1 MAQEP
6 YVVFVLW
13 WNRLHL
19 YSAIC
24 NDNSRLQTAQKSI
37 LIRKKAHLEMNFHPL
52 SCNSAT
58 PNWCGRSLCILHA
71 NIQTEFSDRQKSCCK
86 IQISFHKGFFINKFF
101 EKDKWKDNFLI
112 SMCIYKRLSMPA
124 RSWPLKLKGKEQ
136 QLCKLANSF
145 KQELSLPTPVGSAKH
160 IGLITLKKKFIN
172 KSMRSKRALK
182 VIS

>member
-160 IGLITLKKKFIN
+160 IGLITLKKKFIK
-172 KSMRSKRALK
+172 KSMK